1 MITCLTHGDGIGE
14 GKERVGGGG
23 VGEAKRLGA
32 EGSEQL
38 VFTSWLIRPF
48 DLDVQICTRNLIWQ
62 KQPLHV

>member
-1 MITCLTHGDGIGE
+1 MGE
-14 GKERVGGGG
+14 TQNVGEREGGGGG
-23 VGEAKRLGA
+23 VGEAKRRGE